1 YNNEVV
7 IPKSAILWTGKRSI
21 VYVKQPDTE
30 TPAFLLREIELGP
43 SLGDAY
49 VVLSGIHD
57 GEEIVTNGAFT
68 IDASAQLA
76 GKRSMMNDEA
86 GRAVTGH
93 EGHTMNGATPAS
105 TAPPTGHE
113 GHNMQAAASGS
124 EHAMLAVQ
132 GLCEMCKDRIEKAA
146 KSVSGVTSASWDI
159 KTKQLHLNFD
169 PVKTSADAVAKA
181 IAKAGHDT
189 DKYKADKA
197 TYDALPACCK
207 YRG

>member
-1 YNNEVV
+1 
-7 IPKSAILWTGKRSI
+7 
-21 VYVKQPDTE
+21 
-30 TPAFLLREIELGP
+30 
-43 SLGDAY
+43 
-49 VVLSGIHD
+49 D

>member
-1 YNNEVV
+1 
-7 IPKSAILWTGKRSI
+7 
-21 VYVKQPDTE
+21 
-30 TPAFLLREIELGP
+30 FLLREIEVGP

-49 VVLSGIHD
+49 VVLSGLNEGD
-57 GEEIVTNGAFT
+57 EIVTNGTFT

-76 GKRSMMNDEA
+76 GKRSMMNDEV

-93 EGHTMNGATPAS
+93 EGHTMNGSTPAT
-105 TAPPTGHE
+105 TAPATGYE

-146 KSVSGVTSASWDI
+146 KSVIGVNTASWNLN
-159 KTKQLHLNFD
+159 TKQLHLDFD
-169 PVKTSADAVAKA
+169 PAKTSVDAVSKA

-197 TYDALPACCK
+197 TYDALPSCCK
-207 YRG
+207 YRD